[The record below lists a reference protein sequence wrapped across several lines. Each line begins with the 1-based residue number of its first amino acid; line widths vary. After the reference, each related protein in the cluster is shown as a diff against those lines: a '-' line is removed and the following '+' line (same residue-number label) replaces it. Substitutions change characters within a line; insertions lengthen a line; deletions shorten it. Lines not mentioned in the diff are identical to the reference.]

1 VILINDNQPSNKTR
15 VEKNATNAK

>member
-15 VEKNATNAK
+15 VEKNATHAK